1 MQRIVA
7 DLRSA
12 IRSLARAPGYTA
24 VAVAVLG
31 FGIGVSVA
39 ALAIG
44 NRALL
49 TPLPYTDPD
58 RLITLFEATPSGG
71 ARLASRPTVADWRAQ
86 ARSFESF
93 TYVSGTQLLLKGDA
107 SPELV
112 TTALPS
118 GRFFGLLGSRAAL
131 GRTIS
136 PDDDE
141 RADRV
146 VVLAEKLWRRR
157 FGARADIL
165 GHRISLGDGE
175 ATVIGVMPE
184 GFKYPEW
191 AEAWMPEST
200 APASLRRELESRTN
214 HADSRTIGR
223 LKAGVTAV
231 AAQTELDLVA
241 ARLAQAYPDDSRE
254 WTKIGMIPMPQY
266 GLTFTGSGTGQSQT
280 PRIALVVG
288 AALLVLTLGGANVA
302 TLGLVRG
309 LGRAR
314 ELAVRAA
321 LGASRGDIARLML
334 LESLALALM
343 GAALGAALAGVIVR
357 LTQRWNAELFPRL
370 AEIEVNGWFVVTAVV
385 LAIVVALLSGL
396 VPALRATPRSL
407 NEVLGGARGQIGG
420 GRTANRLQ
428 AGLIVGQVAVAV
440 VLLVGAGLLL
450 KSLERVVTV
459 DVGIDVPRLSSIY
472 LYPPADKYS
481 APDRLAAFY
490 RGAIDAV
497 RRVPG
502 VQSVAFVNH
511 LPLSAGSI
519 PTAVTIVGRETPTDQ
534 PDLANFK
541 TISPEYFVT
550 AGIPIVRGRGYADAD
565 LAGPNGSLV
574 VNQAFADRY
583 WPGQD
588 PIGQRVTVYK
598 SARWLA
604 DYGQPLPSTVI
615 GVVGNVRHFG
625 PETNPPQEVY
635 LPYTWNLWRFG
646 GLVIRST
653 VPPEDLAMPVDR
665 ALLALEP
672 DLPVAADQRFRP
684 YADLLVDLRGPRRL
698 LTVGLGGLAAAAL
711 GIAMVGLY
719 ALLAYSVTRRRPELG
734 IRAALGANRGR
745 VLRLVLAQGLTLTSV
760 GLGIGLAV
768 ALGVSRLLS
777 GIVFGISTHDAL
789 VFGLVPLVLL
799 SVALAAVY
807 WPARRAAA
815 VDPVETLR

>member
-1 MQRIVA
+1 
-7 DLRSA
+7 
-12 IRSLARAPGYTA
+12 
-24 VAVAVLG
+24 
-31 FGIGVSVA
+31 
-39 ALAIG
+39 
-44 NRALL
+44 
-49 TPLPYTDPD
+49 
-58 RLITLFEATPSGG
+58 
-71 ARLASRPTVADWRAQ
+71 
-86 ARSFESF
+86 
-93 TYVSGTQLLLKGDA
+93 
-107 SPELV
+107 
-112 TTALPS
+112 
-118 GRFFGLLGSRAAL
+118 
-131 GRTIS
+131 
-136 PDDDE
+136 
-141 RADRV
+141 
-146 VVLAEKLWRRR
+146 
-157 FGARADIL
+157 
-165 GHRISLGDGE
+165 
-175 ATVIGVMPE
+175 
-184 GFKYPEW
+184 
-191 AEAWMPEST
+191 
-200 APASLRRELESRTN
+200 
-214 HADSRTIGR
+214 
-223 LKAGVTAV
+223 
-231 AAQTELDLVA
+231 
-241 ARLAQAYPDDSRE
+241 
-254 WTKIGMIPMPQY
+254 
-266 GLTFTGSGTGQSQT
+266 
-280 PRIALVVG
+280 
-288 AALLVLTLGGANVA
+288 
-302 TLGLVRG
+302 
-309 LGRAR
+309 
-314 ELAVRAA
+314 
-321 LGASRGDIARLML
+321 
-334 LESLALALM
+334 
-343 GAALGAALAGVIVR
+343 
-357 LTQRWNAELFPRL
+357 
-370 AEIEVNGWFVVTAVV
+370 
-385 LAIVVALLSGL
+385 
-396 VPALRATPRSL
+396 
-407 NEVLGGARGQIGG
+407 
-420 GRTANRLQ
+420 
-428 AGLIVGQVAVAV
+428 
-440 VLLVGAGLLL
+440 
-450 KSLERVVTV
+450 
-459 DVGIDVPRLSSIY
+459 
-472 LYPPADKYS
+472 
-481 APDRLAAFY
+481 
-490 RGAIDAV
+490 
-497 RRVPG
+497 
-502 VQSVAFVNH
+502 
-511 LPLSAGSI
+511 
-519 PTAVTIVGRETPTDQ
+519 VGRETPTDQ